1 MSRRLQEL
9 AWHETP
15 LGELTLRRRIDPVSG
30 QEIHEVKLGE
40 EFLMSSLF
48 TAAEEEL
55 ARRALAELDG
65 TEHEVLVGG
74 LGLGYTA
81 RTVLEEA
88 RVASLV
94 VVDALAEVIGWHE
107 QGLVPLG
114 PGLTADRRCSLVHG
128 SFFALMSGELAAQDR
143 AGHPVDRAYDAILVD
158 IDHSPRHVLHPDHA
172 SLYTPEG
179 VDEVVR
185 RLRPGGVFALWSN
198 DPPDVDYLEV
208 LRTGLVD
215 CRAEVVPFANPLQDG
230 PATNTVYLARRPV
243 GD

>member
-1 MSRRLQEL
+1 MSRRLEEL

-15 LGELTLRRRIDPVSG
+15 MGELTLRRRLDPVTG
-30 QEIHEVKLGE
+30 QEVHEVKLGE
-40 EFLMSSLF
+40 EFLMSSSF

-55 ARRALAELDG
+55 ARHALAELEG
-65 TEHEVLVGG
+65 TEHDVLVGG

-81 RTVLEEA
+81 RTVLEDP

-114 PGLTADRRCSLVHG
+114 PGITADPRCSLVHG
-128 SFFALMSGELAAQDR
+128 SFFALMSGQLAGQDG
-143 AGHPVDRAYDAILVD
+143 AGRPVDRAYDAIVVD

-172 SLYTPEG
+172 SFYAPEG
-179 VDEVVR
+179 VAEVVR

-198 DPPDVDYLEV
+198 DPPEESYLDV
-208 LRTGLVD
+208 LRSGLVD
-215 CRAEVVPFANPLQDG
+215 CRAEVVSFANPLQDG
-230 PATNTVYLARRPV
+230 PATNTVYLARRPLAQ
-243 GD
+243 